1 MTEVD
6 AHQIASW
13 HYPPPYDFY
22 DFDQDPEDLAALL
35 DPLHWQAPYYAVFCG
50 ENELIG
56 FFSLH
61 QDAQDNQMV
70 EIGLGLRPDL
80 TGRGLG
86 LAFLQA
92 GLAFAQQQFFT
103 GKWSLGVA
111 TFNQRAIRVY
121 ERAGFIPLN
130 TFLQRTNGGTYEF
143 LRMVRTT

>member
-1 MTEVD
+1 MQFVFRPMTEAD

-35 DPLHWQAPYYAVFCG
+35 DPQHWQAPYYAVFRG

-61 QDAQDNQMV
+61 QDAQDNQIV

-92 GLAFAQQQFFT
+92 GLAFAQQAIFH
-103 GKWSLGVA
+103 GKME
-111 TFNQRAIRVY
+111 F
-121 ERAGFIPLN
+121 E
-130 TFLQRTNGGTYEF
+130 GGN
-143 LRMVRTT
+143 L